1 MGKDENHMSRVHRL
15 VDRRLAKALVIFQA
29 LMIPVAAVLAW
40 LIQDAVAAKSAALGA
55 LVYCLAS
62 AYFAW
67 QAFKSAGAQAS
78 RRILNNMY
86 LGLIGKFVIVIV
98 GLVLILTSVSPV
110 SMVAVL
116 GGFMLVQAMS
126 WVAPFWLAKRSA

>member
-1 MGKDENHMSRVHRL
+1 MSKPHRL
-15 VDRRLAKALVIFQA
+15 VDRRLAKALLILQA
-29 LMIPVAAVLAW
+29 ITIPVAAGFAW

-55 LVYCLAS
+55 LVYFFAS

-67 QAFKSAGAQAS
+67 QSFKSSGARAS
-78 RRILNNMY
+78 RQILSNMY
-86 LGLIGKFVIVIV
+86 RGLIGKFVIVVV
-98 GLVLILTSVSPV
+98 GLILILNQVSPI

-126 WVAPFWLAKRSA
+126 WIAPFCLARH

>member
-1 MGKDENHMSRVHRL
+1 MSRIHRL
-15 VDRRLAKALVIFQA
+15 VDRRLAKALFIFQA

-40 LIQDAVAAKSAALGA
+40 LIHDAIAAKSAALGA

-62 AYFAW
+62 GYFAW
-67 QAFKSAGAQAS
+67 QAFRSSGARAS
-78 RRILNNMY
+78 KRIISNMY

-98 GLVLILTSVSPV
+98 GLILILFTVSPI

-126 WVAPFWLAKRSA
+126 WVAPFWLAKRMNRHKAVL

>member
-1 MGKDENHMSRVHRL
+1 MSRPHRL
-15 VDRRLAKALVIFQA
+15 VDRRLAKTLLILQA
-29 LMIPVAAVLAW
+29 ITVPVAAGFAW
-40 LIQDAVAAKSAALGA
+40 LIHDAIAAKSAALGA
-55 LVYCLAS
+55 LVYFLAS

-67 QAFKSAGAQAS
+67 QAFKSSGARAS
-78 RRILNNMY
+78 RQILSNMY

-98 GLVLILTSVSPV
+98 GLILILNNVSPV

-126 WVAPFWLAKRSA
+126 WIAPFCLARH